1 MERRRMAG
9 TINKCITGHEMFF
22 IYVLKSYSTA
32 DWCSQRISEDKVL
45 NHSKGLRILFSLS
58 SLLNLVYTPLDQSLS
73 LHFIS
78 GSLPTPPITR
88 GLRWLSSTPTSESIS
103 FSLSPDICFLS
114 WKCSGP
120 SHRCSSLAW
129 SWRLHFEL
137 ALGRKGRREIQ
148 RFSFFPR
155 RGFGEDAVNLT
166 I

>member
-9 TINKCITGHEMFF
+9 TINKCITGHEMFS

-58 SLLNLVYTPLDQSLS
+58 SQSCLYTSWSKPLSPFHFRLAANTPNYSRAPLALLHPYFWIYFFLSLS
-73 LHFIS
+73 L
-78 GSLPTPPITR
+78 
-88 GLRWLSSTPTSESIS
+88 
-103 FSLSPDICFLS
+103 DICFLS

-129 SWRLHFEL
+129 SWRLHFKL

-155 RGFGEDAVNLT
+155 WGFREDAVNLT